1 MYSAVNGSAESQSDC
16 TLHHSETLGQKSVQK
31 ISDIQCSVGGPS
43 ETETNLKAT
52 YIIYM
57 VWTAWPLSS

>member
-1 MYSAVNGSAESQSDC
+1 MDVLKCNDIVPFKKRK
-16 TLHHSETLGQKSVQK
+16 LGQKSVQK